1 MSDVAQQDEQP
12 TQSAGVLRETGRSL
26 AAVWKNRNLRR
37 IELGFAGSAIGDWA
51 YATAI
56 AVWAYEE
63 GGATAVGIWMAI
75 RYVLMAVSAPFT
87 STLADKM
94 PRRRLMLLADF
105 ARAVLISVA
114 ATCLF
119 LDTPAWPVYF
129 LATAASLLGTPFMVA
144 QRSLLPTLADRPE
157 ELTAANGVASTV
169 ESLAFFAGPALAAA
183 LLSFADVPVV
193 LLVNVATFVWSMAL
207 VLGVSVPV
215 RAEEPM
221 LEGGGLDGGGADHAG
236 EAESV
241 PEVAPLGFLTE
252 VAEGF
257 RAIRSDSGLLL
268 VSAAT
273 CVQTVIA
280 GASVVFM
287 LVMAD
292 TVLAVGPRGVGYL
305 DAVLGVGSILGG
317 MVAISRA
324 ARQRL
329 GFDLAIG
336 VLLWS
341 APLMLV
347 TIWPSPISCFV
358 AMALLGLGNPLVDVN
373 LDTIVQRLAPD
384 EVLGRVFGSLEA
396 CFIATMALGALLM
409 PFVIDWFGL
418 RLALLIVS
426 APVVVALL
434 AVLPGLTRLDSRL
447 RQPDSLGL
455 ISAVDIFGPLSPAAR
470 EGLARGA
477 RPVEFAAGEVLV
489 REGATADK
497 FFVIERGLVEVTQAD
512 RVLRREG
519 PGEYFGEIGL
529 LRDVPRTAT
538 VTAVEATVVQVIERD
553 DFLTTVT
560 GHREARATAEN
571 IATRRLAV

>member
-1 MSDVAQQDEQP
+1 M
-12 TQSAGVLRETGRSL
+12 
-26 AAVWKNRNLRR
+26 
-37 IELGFAGSAIGDWA
+37 
-51 YATAI
+51 
-56 AVWAYEE
+56 
-63 GGATAVGIWMAI
+63 
-75 RYVLMAVSAPFT
+75 YVL
-87 STLADKM
+87 
-94 PRRRLMLLADF
+94 
-105 ARAVLISVA
+105 
-114 ATCLF
+114 AT
-119 LDTPAWPVYF
+119 V
-129 LATAASLLGTPFMVA
+129 ASLLGTPFMVA

-157 ELTAANGVASTV
+157 ELTAANGTASTV

-183 LLSFADVPVV
+183 LLGFTDVPVV

-215 RAEEPM
+215 RAEPEPR
-221 LEGGGLDGGGADHAG
+221 GGLDGGGADHAG
-236 EAESV
+236 EAEAV
-241 PEVAPLGFLTE
+241 PEPAPPASSPRSLP
-252 VAEGF
+252 GF
-257 RAIRSDSGLLL
+257 RAIRRDSGL
-268 VSAAT
+268 AAGLRGH
-273 CVQTVIA
+273 VR
-280 GASVVFM
+280 
-287 LVMAD
+287 AD
-292 TVLAVGPRGVGYL
+292 GDRRGIGGVHARDGGHVLATGPRGVGYL

-384 EVLGRVFGSLEA
+384 EVLGRVFGALEA
-396 CFIATMALGALLM
+396 CFIATMALGALVM
-409 PFVIDWFGL
+409 PFLIDWFGL

-426 APVVVALL
+426 RARGGRISWPSCPACPPRLPPAPAGQPGAALGGRHLRAPV
-434 AVLPGLTRLDSRL
+434 
-447 RQPDSLGL
+447 
-455 ISAVDIFGPLSPAAR
+455 
-470 EGLARGA
+470 ARGPA
-477 RPVEFAAGEVLV
+477 SRWRAAPGRVEFAAGEVLV
-489 REGATADK
+489 REGATADR

-538 VTAVEATVVQVIERD
+538 ITAVEATVVLAIDRD
-553 DFLTTVT
+553 DFLRAVT
-560 GHREARATAEN
+560 GHREARLTAEN
-571 IATRRLAV
+571 IVTRRLAV